1 MAYKVYSTNYLMK
14 LTKAEI
20 IDILRTAEHNYIA
33 TEEALT
39 RSADYGKGL
48 LKEIEQL
55 KKADVQPV
63 RRGKWDF
70 QGNQLFK
77 CTNCNEIFSQ
87 EQLESIRKSFPNYC
101 PNCGAEM
108 LSDTDA
114 GEIANCIEFKRR
126 MKR

>member
-55 KKADVQPV
+55 KKADVQSV
-63 RRGKWDF
+63 KRGHWIEIAGYGGWSETYY
-70 QGNQLFK
+70 Q
-77 CTNCNEIFSQ
+77 CPECNTTEYIPSNF
-87 EQLESIRKSFPNYC
+87 C
-101 PNCGAEM
+101 PNCGAD
-108 LSDTDA
+108 LR
-114 GEIANCIEFKRR
+114 EIDNG
-126 MKR
+126 

>member
-55 KKADVQPV
+55 KKADVHPAK
-63 RRGKWDF
+63 RGHWYHNISKYISELDAYF
-70 QGNQLFK
+70 IQACCSCCGRYSDKIDQYSQIMS
-77 CTNCNEIFSQ
+77 NETCSH
-87 EQLESIRKSFPNYC
+87 
-101 PNCGAEM
+101 CGADM
-108 LSDTDA
+108 R
-114 GEIANCIEFKRR
+114 GEGNG
-126 MKR
+126 

>member
-1 MAYKVYSTNYLMK
+1 MAYKVYSTTYLMK

-63 RRGKWDF
+63 RRGRWIDIYEYCEMNDCIPSGLALYYWCSECMEEQEKTSDF
-70 QGNQLFK
+70 CQH
-77 CTNCNEIFSQ
+77 
-87 EQLESIRKSFPNYC
+87 
-101 PNCGAEM
+101 CGADMRQEENEKE
-108 LSDTDA
+108 
-114 GEIANCIEFKRR
+114 G
-126 MKR
+126 